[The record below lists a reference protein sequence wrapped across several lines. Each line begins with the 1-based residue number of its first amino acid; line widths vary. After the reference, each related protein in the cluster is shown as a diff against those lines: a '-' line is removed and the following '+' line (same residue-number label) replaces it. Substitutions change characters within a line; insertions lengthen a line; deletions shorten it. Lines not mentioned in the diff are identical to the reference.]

1 MLTGANAVICGGIGQ
16 GAADVLA
23 ANGIEPL
30 VLEAPHSIDEAVNR
44 FLAGSLSLSNQRV
57 CLC

>member
-1 MLTGANAVICGGIGQ
+1 LRRHRPGP
-16 GAADVLA
+16 ADVLA